1 MADIDDFYA
10 DIIGR
15 VSDSKLDV
23 SPSGRVVALF
33 RVAVEYGAVHMGIP
47 TLTYLM
53 SRLLTITL
61 GVMVGDK
68 DATYDNILE
77 EFDTEGEVPH

>member
-53 SRLLTITL
+53 SRLLTVTL

>member
-53 SRLLTITL
+53 SRLLTVTL
-61 GVMVGDK
+61 CVMVGDK
-68 DATYDNILE
+68 DATYDYILE

>member
-1 MADIDDFYA
+1 
-10 DIIGR
+10 
-15 VSDSKLDV
+15 
-23 SPSGRVVALF
+23 
-33 RVAVEYGAVHMGIP
+33 MGIP

-53 SRLLTITL
+53 SRLLTVTL

-68 DATYDNILE
+68 DATYDDILE

>member
-1 MADIDDFYA
+1 MSDINKFYA
-10 DIIGR
+10 DMMNNTTT
-15 VSDSKLDV
+15 SKLNV
-23 SPSGRVVALF
+23 SPAARVVALF

-53 SRLLTITL
+53 SRLLTVTL

-68 DATYDNILE
+68 DATYDDILE

>member
-1 MADIDDFYA
+1 MSDINKFYT
-10 DIIGR
+10 DMMNR
-15 VSDSKLDV
+15 TTTSKLDV
-23 SPSGRVVALF
+23 SPAARVVALF

-47 TLTYLM
+47 TLTYLL

-68 DATYDNILE
+68 EATYDDILE
-77 EFDTEGEVPH
+77 DFDQEEEVKH

>member
-15 VSDSKLDV
+15 VSNSKLDV

-68 DATYDNILE
+68 DATYDDILE